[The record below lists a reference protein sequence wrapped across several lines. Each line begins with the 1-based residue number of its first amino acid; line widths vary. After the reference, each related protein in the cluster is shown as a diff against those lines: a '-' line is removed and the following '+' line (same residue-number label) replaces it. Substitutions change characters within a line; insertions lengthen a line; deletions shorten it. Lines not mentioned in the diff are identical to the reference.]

1 MLERLRALLRGRPL
15 PEGGPA
21 AGGSAAGSSAE
32 ESQEARSTPQDADGE
47 ALVLPDGGLTA
58 AVEALAA
65 AQPVPVATAV
75 DVPAGLSAAVE
86 LAAYRAVE
94 AHLADAVA
102 AGTAPASVV
111 VTYDDGVLRVEVT
124 DAAWRVRVAE
134 VPTRP

>member
-1 MLERLRALLRGRPL
+1 MGLLDRLRALLRGRPL

-21 AGGSAAGSSAE
+21 AGSAS
-32 ESQEARSTPQDADGE
+32 SQEASTAAPAGRDGE

-75 DVPAGLSAAVE
+75 DVPAGLRPAVE
-86 LAAYRAVE
+86 VAAFRAVE
-94 AHLADAVA
+94 AHLAEVVA
-102 AGTAPASVV
+102 AGTSQASVV
-111 VTYDDGVLRVEVT
+111 VAYDDGVLRVEVT
-124 DAAWRVRVAE
+124 DDAWRLRATE